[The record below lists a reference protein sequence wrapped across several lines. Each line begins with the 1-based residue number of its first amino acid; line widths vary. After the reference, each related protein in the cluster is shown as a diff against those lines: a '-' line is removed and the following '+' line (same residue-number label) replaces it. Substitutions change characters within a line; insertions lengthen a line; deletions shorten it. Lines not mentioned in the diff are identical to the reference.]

1 MKKTGKAL
9 IGVLSVAALVG
20 TGVATWT
27 INGGIITETTDP
39 ITPTIAEIGTRDIA
53 IDVTEVDNELVFDN
67 PHDLEVIYNV
77 KAKAGTG
84 AAAGFEPYGYDFKN
98 IVPEYQPNLSITTQ
112 VLRDGSPIDE
122 SDPFFDFVEVPSD
135 ESETK
140 ISYLD
145 WLNVDLK
152 DKGYNATLTFAW
164 GAETGGLN
172 PQEYVV
178 SNSSTYNTPEL
189 QREFFERVNA
199 ALDKITF
206 TFTFKVGGLKDTPV
220 ETPETGE
227 ITIPTVEGSTLTIDG
242 MTGTTVEAGTHRITI
257 TTEEGKEVN
266 DKKLTVIENGTTKN
280 DVTLTEETLT
290 RASAHT
296 YYADY
301 EFKAD
306 TTYSFEYTLKDEEVP
321 PTLYIVTYT
330 QPENGT
336 ITLKNGDTDVTTGAQ
351 VEGNTNLTLTVTANE
366 GYHITSILVNG
377 AEAGTDYTTTFT
389 KEIPVTANL
398 TISAT
403 MEKDAPVVEKFAVTY
418 EAIEN
423 GTIELENGNETVTS
437 GTEIEKGTELSL
449 TVTANDGYEITSIL
463 VNAEE
468 LNAEKTYESPY
479 TTSLTIN
486 EATTIKVTIEEVIDY
501 SIGQV
506 TEVNQT
512 YTVRGKVVAKNTQAL
527 VISDGND
534 SIYLYDRDLPSQYEI
549 GDFVEATG
557 KVTSYN
563 KAFQMSY
570 NGDLVVTKID
580 EQSYTFNEPTTL
592 TSEIVES
599 WITAENFA
607 TSDIKEYTWQSTAT
621 KLGNYFELKVAGSD
635 TSIQPVYIDSSL
647 YNIEEGKT
655 YNVTAYFVGYYNYAN
670 IVITSL
676 EEIEP
681 TYDPVESVKF
691 TNAETELEV
700 GKTLKLTSEVLP
712 VTANQEVTYSIT
724 SGSDYATL
732 EGDVLTGVAE
742 GEVTVTVT
750 TKGLTSSEVSTTNT
764 KIINIVKSEEPVDE
778 SKSSYKLA
786 VGEKNTTISKVN
798 ALAKF
803 TNGIQNGEEDI
814 VTGLESYDST
824 GGSNQFLYDS
834 DSHGLQLKGNKNAP
848 GGMKITLSKEIKKI
862 DLYLTPSQNDVQI
875 SVNNGDFIAPT
886 DGLNTFELD
895 TPASELIIL
904 LNNKTTSYYVYI
916 DEVIL
921 YHNV

>member
-27 INGGIITETTDP
+27 INGGIVTETTDP

-67 PHDLEVIYNV
+67 PDDLKVIYNV

-152 DKGYNATLTFAW
+152 DKGYDATLTFAW

-172 PQEYVV
+172 PQEYVD
-178 SNSSTYNTPEL
+178 SNSSTYNTPQL
-189 QREFFERVNA
+189 QREFFERVNE

-227 ITIPTVEGSTLTIDG
+227 ITIPTVSGSTLTIDG

-257 TTEEGKEVN
+257 TTEEGKEVT
-266 DKKLTVIENGTTKN
+266 DKKLTIIENGTTRT
-280 DVTLTEETLT
+280 DIILTEETLT
-290 RASAHT
+290 RASGHT
-296 YYADY
+296 YYVDY

-321 PTLYIVTYT
+321 PTLYTVTYT
-330 QPENGT
+330 QPENGK
-336 ITLKNGDTDVTTGAQ
+336 ITLMNGEKEVTTGTK
-351 VEGNTNLTLTVTANE
+351 VDENTTLDLTVTANE
-366 GYHITSILVNG
+366 GYHITSVLVNG
-377 AEAGTDYTTTFT
+377 GEAGTDYTTEFT
-389 KEIPVTANL
+389 KQITVTGDL
-398 TISAT
+398 SISAT
-403 MEKDAPVVEKFAVTY
+403 MEIDEEPVKEYAKLGDLMQIGY
-418 EAIEN
+418 EAGEF
-423 GTIELENGNETVTS
+423 
-437 GTEIEKGTELSL
+437 
-449 TVTANDGYEITSIL
+449 
-463 VNAEE
+463 
-468 LNAEKTYESPY
+468 
-479 TTSLTIN
+479 
-486 EATTIKVTIEEVIDY
+486 
-501 SIGQV
+501 
-506 TEVNQT
+506 TEVNVKGEIVAINANGFVLHDGTGYIQF
-512 YTVRGKVVAKNTQAL
+512 YKSRGYGDKYKVGT
-527 VISDGND
+527 I
-534 SIYLYDRDLPSQYEI
+534 I
-549 GDFVEATG
+549 EATG
-557 KVTSYN
+557 TPELFNDYSERLQFNSLDESSITILSDDAFKADLGEITNLNTVVNEEGFNTESLRGKYIEAEVQPFVDGRYTNFNIVGYEGETYTIAFNDSTFDDDVDLTKTYKVEALY
-563 KAFQMSY
+563 
-570 NGDLVVTKID
+570 
-580 EQSYTFNEPTTL
+580 SYTSSNRITL
-592 TSEIVES
+592 
-599 WITAENFA
+599 
-607 TSDIKEYTWQSTAT
+607 
-621 KLGNYFELKVAGSD
+621 
-635 TSIQPVYIDSSL
+635 
-647 YNIEEGKT
+647 
-655 YNVTAYFVGYYNYAN
+655 FVLNM
-670 IVITSL
+670 
-676 EEIEP
+676 EEIIP

-732 EGDVLTGVAE
+732 DGDVLTGVAE

-750 TKGLTSSEVSTTNT
+750 TKGLTSSEVSATNT
-764 KIINIVKSEEPVDE
+764 KIINIVKREEPVDE
-778 SKSSYKLA
+778 NKSSYKLA
-786 VGEKNTTISKVN
+786 IGEGNSQISKAN
-798 ALAKF
+798 GLAKF

-824 GGSNQFLYDS
+824 GGRNQFLYDS

-848 GGMKITLSKEIKKI
+848 GGMKITLSKEVKKI

-875 SVNNGDFIAPT
+875 SVNNGDFITPT
-886 DGLNTFELD
+886 EGLNTFELD

>member
-27 INGGIITETTDP
+27 INGGIVSETTGP

-53 IDVTEVDNELVFDN
+53 IEVTAKDSTLVFDAVD
-67 PHDLEVIYNV
+67 DLKVIYNV

-112 VLRDGSPIDE
+112 VLRNGSPIDE
-122 SDPFFDFVEVPSD
+122 NDPFFDFVEVPND

-145 WLNVDLK
+145 WLNVELK
-152 DKGYNATLTFAW
+152 DKGYDATLTFAW

-172 PQEYVV
+172 PQEYVDL
-178 SNSSTYNTPEL
+178 NSSIYNTPEL
-189 QREFFERVNA
+189 QRDFFERVNA

-220 ETPETGE
+220 ETPDTGE
-227 ITIPTVEGSTLTIDG
+227 ITIPKVEGSTLTIDG
-242 MTGTTVEAGTHRITI
+242 MTGNTVEAGTHRITI
-257 TTEEGKEVN
+257 TTEEGKEVA
-266 DKKLTVIENGTTKN
+266 DKKLTVIENGTPKP

-290 RASAHT
+290 RASGHT
-296 YYADY
+296 YYVDY

-306 TTYSFEYTLKDEEVP
+306 TTYSFEYTLKDEEVL
-321 PTLYIVTYT
+321 PTLYTVTYT
-330 QPENGT
+330 QPDNGI
-336 ITLKNGDTDVTTGAQ
+336 ITLKNGDADVADGAQ
-351 VEGNTNLTLTVTANE
+351 VEEN
-366 GYHITSILVNG
+366 
-377 AEAGTDYTTTFT
+377 
-389 KEIPVTANL
+389 ANL
-398 TISAT
+398 T
-403 MEKDAPVVEKFAVTY
+403 
-418 EAIEN
+418 
-423 GTIELENGNETVTS
+423 
-437 GTEIEKGTELSL
+437 L

-463 VNAEE
+463 VNDTE
-468 LNAEKTYESPY
+468 LEAEKTYQSPY

-512 YTVRGKVVAKNTQAL
+512 YTVRGKVVAKNTRAL

-534 SIYLYDRDLPSQYEI
+534 SIYLFDRDLPSQYEI

-563 KAFQMSY
+563 KAFQMSFE
-570 NGDLVVTKID
+570 NDLVVTKID

-621 KLGNYFELKVAGSD
+621 KSGNYFELKVAGSD
-635 TSIQPVYIDSSL
+635 TSIQPVYIESSL

-655 YNVTAYFVGYYNYAN
+655 YNVTAYFIGYYNYAN

-681 TYDPVESVKF
+681 TYDPVESVSI
-691 TNAETELEV
+691 TNTETELEV
-700 GKTLKLTSEVLP
+700 GKTLKLTSKVLP
-712 VTANQEVTYSIT
+712 ETANQEVTYSIT
-724 SGSDYATL
+724 SGDEYATL
-732 EGDVLTGVAE
+732 KGDVLTGVAE
-742 GEVTVTVT
+742 GEV
-750 TKGLTSSEVSTTNT
+750 
-764 KIINIVKSEEPVDE
+764 IITVKSSDEKVTDDFSLTIIASSHEENLIYE
-778 SKSSYKLA
+778 YNY
-786 VGEKNTTISKVN
+786 GE
-798 ALAKF
+798 
-803 TNGIQNGEEDI
+803 
-814 VTGLESYDST
+814 VTFSG
-824 GGSNQFLYDS
+824 
-834 DSHGLQLKGNKNAP
+834 DSHGHTKADGIMDAINYVKDKGLVSDGIITSVSDPVQIYYNNSHENLGIKMGSNNNP
-848 GGMKITLSKEIKKI
+848 GSITLNLNTEVTSLKMTVIAWNKHTPIINVNGQEFEVAYGDGNTQTTLNFEFTLTNTITIK
-862 DLYLTPSQNDVQI
+862 
-875 SVNNGDFIAPT
+875 NNGGRQAFGI
-886 DGLNTFELD
+886 
-895 TPASELIIL
+895 
-904 LNNKTTSYYVYI
+904 VYMAF
-916 DEVIL
+916 
-921 YHNV
+921 YN

>member
-27 INGGIITETTDP
+27 INGGIVSETTGP

-53 IDVTEVDNELVFDN
+53 IEVTAKDSTLVFDAVD
-67 PHDLEVIYNV
+67 DLKVIYNV

-112 VLRDGSPIDE
+112 VLRNGSPIDE
-122 SDPFFDFVEVPSD
+122 NDPFFDFVEVPND

-145 WLNVDLK
+145 WLNVELK
-152 DKGYNATLTFAW
+152 DKGYDATLTFAW

-172 PQEYVV
+172 PQEYVDL
-178 SNSSTYNTPEL
+178 NSSIYNTPEL
-189 QREFFERVNA
+189 QRDFFERVNA

-220 ETPETGE
+220 ETPDTGE
-227 ITIPTVEGSTLTIDG
+227 ITIPKVEGSTLTIDG
-242 MTGTTVEAGTHRITI
+242 MTGTTVKAGTHRITI
-257 TTEEGKEVN
+257 TTEEGKEVA
-266 DKKLTVIENGTTKN
+266 DKKLTVIENGTPKP

-290 RASAHT
+290 RASGHT
-296 YYADY
+296 YYVDY

-306 TTYSFEYTLKDEEVP
+306 TTYSFEYTLKDEEVL
-321 PTLYIVTYT
+321 PTLYTVTYT
-330 QPENGT
+330 QPDNGI
-336 ITLKNGDTDVTTGAQ
+336 ITLKNGDADVADGAQ
-351 VEGNTNLTLTVTANE
+351 VEENANLTLTVKATE
-366 GYHITSILVNG
+366 GYHITSVLVNDK
-377 AEAGTDYTTTFT
+377 EAGSEYTTTFT

-418 EAIEN
+418 EVIEN
-423 GTIELENGNETVTS
+423 GTIELKNGSEAVAS
-437 GTEIEKGTELSL
+437 GTEVDEGTELTL

-463 VNAEE
+463 VNDTE
-468 LNAEKTYESPY
+468 LEAEKTYQSPY

-512 YTVRGKVVAKNTQAL
+512 YTVRGKVVAKNTRAL

-534 SIYLYDRDLPSQYEI
+534 SIYLFDRDLPSQYEI

-563 KAFQMSY
+563 KAFQMSFE
-570 NGDLVVTKID
+570 NDLVVTKID

-621 KLGNYFELKVAGSD
+621 KSGNYFELKVAGSD
-635 TSIQPVYIDSSL
+635 TSIQPVYIESSL

-655 YNVTAYFVGYYNYAN
+655 YNVTAYFIGYYNYAN

-681 TYDPVESVKF
+681 TYDPVESVSI
-691 TNAETELEV
+691 TNTETELEV
-700 GKTLKLTSEVLP
+700 GKTLKLTSKVLP
-712 VTANQEVTYSIT
+712 ETANQEVTYSIT
-724 SGSDYATL
+724 SGDEYATL
-732 EGDVLTGVAE
+732 KGDVLTGVAE
-742 GEVTVTVT
+742 GEV
-750 TKGLTSSEVSTTNT
+750 
-764 KIINIVKSEEPVDE
+764 IITVKSSDEKVTDDFSLTIIASSHEENLIYE
-778 SKSSYKLA
+778 YNY
-786 VGEKNTTISKVN
+786 GE
-798 ALAKF
+798 
-803 TNGIQNGEEDI
+803 
-814 VTGLESYDST
+814 VTFSG
-824 GGSNQFLYDS
+824 
-834 DSHGLQLKGNKNAP
+834 DSHGHTKADGIMDAINYVKDKGLVSDGIITSVSDPVQIYYNNNHENLGIKMGSNNNP
-848 GGMKITLSKEIKKI
+848 GSITLNLNTEVTSLKMTVIAWNKHTPIINVNGQEFEVAYGDGNTQTTLNFEFTLTNTITIK
-862 DLYLTPSQNDVQI
+862 
-875 SVNNGDFIAPT
+875 NNGGRQAFGI
-886 DGLNTFELD
+886 
-895 TPASELIIL
+895 
-904 LNNKTTSYYVYI
+904 VYMAF
-916 DEVIL
+916 
-921 YHNV
+921 YN